1 VLRRNGVAVM
11 AGLFYIVEHHDL
23 FRAASAPTARHFFLP
38 LRLIPPYRRAD
49 SRQALEPP
57 CAEKPRQIEFPGPK
71 KIEFPGRRSS
81 HMANVP

>member
-1 VLRRNGVAVM
+1 VV
-11 AGLFYIVEHHDL
+11 AGLFYIVGHHDL
-23 FRAASAPTARHFFLP
+23 FRAAFRSNGAALFLP

-57 CAEKPRQIEFPGPK
+57 CAKKPRQIEFPGPK